1 MFQTVIGVFIGMTF
15 MYFILAVLCSGLKEF
30 IASKLDLRAKTLE
43 TAIASMLSNEPQA
56 AAGTVPPPNTN
67 PTAQFYT
74 ELASQ
79 FYNHALIR
87 GLGFGEKKPS
97 YIPAQYFS
105 TVLEEI
111 LKAKQVGS
119 ADYTSLIRNLPEGT
133 LKDKLK
139 ALADRAGNDAKAT
152 RGEVEKWFDTT
163 MDRVSGWYKRQAQKI
178 VLGVAFALVIGL
190 NADSFTVF
198 RALWQNSALRDS
210 VVATA
215 SKANS
220 QMTPDQAKD
229 ELSVLPLGWKSA
241 PSWHGVKEAFTENFG
256 WWLLKLAGL
265 ALTAFAVMLGAPF
278 WFDAMNKLINLRM
291 TGTPPQKSAA
301 LQTAASNTL
310 VIEAGPPQAQAA
322 KA

>member
-1 MFQTVIGVFIGMTF
+1 MFQTVIAVFIGMTF

-30 IASKLDLRAKTLE
+30 IAAKLDLRAKTLE
-43 TAIASMLSNEPQA
+43 TGIASMLSNEPPQPA
-56 AAGTVPPPNTN
+56 TGVVPPRNAN
-67 PTAQFYT
+67 QTAQLYT
-74 ELASQ
+74 DLAAQ
-79 FYNHALIR
+79 FYNHALIQ

-105 TVLEEI
+105 TVLEEV
-111 LKAKQVGS
+111 LKARQVGS
-119 ADYTSLIRNLPEGT
+119 ADYATLIRNLPEGT
-133 LKDKLK
+133 LKNKLK
-139 ALADRAGNDAKAT
+139 ALADRAGNDARAI
-152 RGEVEKWFDTT
+152 REEVEKWFDTT

-178 VLGVAFALVIGL
+178 VLGVAFALVIAL

-210 VVATA
+210 VVAA
-215 SKANS
+215 ANKANS

-229 ELSVLPLGWKSA
+229 ELSVLPLGWKTV
-241 PSWHGVKEAFTENFG
+241 PSWHGVNEAFTENFG

-265 ALTAFAVMLGAPF
+265 ALTAFAVTLGAPF

-291 TGTPPQKSAA
+291 TGMPPQKSAA
-301 LQTAASNTL
+301 SQPAANTL
-310 VIEAGPPQAQAA
+310 VIETGQPRTQAA